1 MNKFHYD
8 IVIMKYYTSVKINE
22 PKLHR
27 STWIN
32 FMNIM
37 LREK

>member
-1 MNKFHYD
+1 
-8 IVIMKYYTSVKINE
+8 MKYYTSVKINE

-27 STWIN
+27 SIWIN

-37 LREK
+37 LRVNSKMEL